1 MRHRRGAVAAV
12 DMVEPQCGEG
22 EDEPAA
28 VEEDAGNDDKST
40 RNGADCRAVNEFTQ
54 LVSGTGWIASLP

>member
-1 MRHRRGAVAAV
+1 
-12 DMVEPQCGEG
+12 MVEPQCGEG